1 MKEIILIILL
11 LVPAKIYSQEPNEKE
26 IETSVDNVTVF
37 AEGAQVTREKS
48 VDIGKGETIL
58 NFTGLS
64 PFIDAKSLQ
73 AKVKGKLTVLSVN
86 HQKDYIDKLEKS
98 DKLKN
103 LELEL
108 EEVNRKIELENTHLD
123 ILEKEISFLNANKDI
138 GGKNQEVNINN
149 LKEAADFYS
158 NRLKSLKLKEIER
171 KNTLSELSKRKADI
185 KRQAQSMIGSKE
197 TAVGEILIK
206 VKAENACK
214 ANFTISYMVDNAGW
228 YPSYDIKAIK
238 LNEPLEII
246 YKANVHQDTKVN
258 WDNVNIKLSTSEP
271 KTSGVAPKLKTYYL
285 DYNSLPPVYN
295 HDIGTVYG
303 RVLDKESNDPMPGV
317 SVIVKGTTIGTT
329 TDMDGNYSITIP
341 NYANYLTYSFVGM
354 KEKTLPINNSIMDV
368 TLEPSIEELEEV
380 VVVGYGSGKKN
391 FISRA
396 LSGKVA
402 GVDIEE
408 TSDRDKKDRE
418 SNPIQTRQV
427 RQQTTVNFEI
437 EMPYTIKSDGKNYVV
452 DMDTYNVPSTYQYY
466 CVPKIDNDAFLIANI
481 KDWEKYN
488 FLDGEANI
496 YFEDTYI
503 GKTLLD
509 LNNASDTLK
518 ISLGRDKSVSVNRE
532 KIQELT
538 SKQFIGSKKE
548 ETRAWNT
555 TVKNNKAEK
564 INMVL
569 LDQVPISTVDDI
581 EVDVENKSGAQFN
594 NDKGE
599 IKWKFT
605 LEPGSSK
612 EFELRYSVK
621 YSKQRDLIL
630 E

>member
-555 TVKNNKAEK
+555 TVKNNKTEK